1 MANHTVNYMNERKK
15 YARPQAMVWSD
26 NAGVTIGGKLY
37 PNNAEIGSDIY
48 NQTEEFIIL
57 SDHNRSPIDL
67 TLERIE
73 QRERM
78 INGRMRSYHIA
89 DKRRISVSWEM
100 LPSRRFSEDPK
111 FADNGVTT
119 IANFDP
125 YQDQF
130 TVDGGA
136 GGVDIL
142 NWYDNHTGSFFVFLA
157 YDTNSYGNLADYT
170 EVVEMYIA
178 DFSYSVQKRG
188 ATNYD
193 MWNISVT
200 LEEV

>member
-1 MANHTVNYMNERKK
+1 MTTTTYMDARKK
-15 YARPQAMVWSD
+15 YNRPQAMIWSD
-26 NAGVTIGGKLY
+26 NDGELLSSRLF
-37 PNNAEIGSDIY
+37 PSNAEIGSNIAGA
-48 NQTEEFIIL
+48 TEEFIIL

-89 DKRRISVSWEM
+89 DKRKISVSWDM
-100 LPSRRFSEDPK
+100 LPSRRFSEDPA
-111 FADNGVTT
+111 FDENGATT
-119 IANFDP
+119 IAGFNS
-125 YQDQF
+125 YEDQF

-136 GGVDIL
+136 GGVDIM
-142 NWYDNHTGSFFVFLA
+142 NWYDNHTGPFFVFLS
-157 YDTNSYGNLADYT
+157 YDTTSYESLTNYT

>member
-1 MANHTVNYMNERKK
+1 MAYYTTDYMAGRKK
-15 YARPQAMVWSD
+15 YARPQAMIWSD
-26 NAGVTIGGKLY
+26 NDGEQISSKLF
-37 PNNAEIGSDIY
+37 PSNAEIGSNIAGES
-48 NQTEEFIIL
+48 EEFIIL

-67 TLERIE
+67 TLDRIE
-73 QRERM
+73 TRERM

-89 DKRRISVSWEM
+89 DKRRISVSWDM

-111 FADNGVTT
+111 FDEDGQTT

-142 NWYDNHTGSFFVFLA
+142 NWYENHTGSFFVLLS
-157 YDTNSYGNLADYT
+157 YDSTSYGSLTDYT
-170 EVVEMYIA
+170 EVIEMYIA

>member
-1 MANHTVNYMNERKK
+1 MADYTTSYMAGRKK
-15 YARPQAMVWSD
+15 YTRPQAMIWSD
-26 NAGVTIGGKLY
+26 NDGEMISSKLF
-37 PNNAEIGSDIY
+37 PSNSEIGSNIPGSL
-48 NQTEEFIIL
+48 EEFIIL

-67 TLERIE
+67 SSERIE

-89 DKRRISVSWEM
+89 DKRSISVSWDM

-111 FADNGVTT
+111 FNTDGRTT

-142 NWYDNHTGSFFVFLA
+142 NWYDNHTGSFFVFLS
-157 YDTNSYGNLADYT
+157 YDSKDYGSLTEYT
-170 EVVEMYIA
+170 EVIEMYIT
-178 DFSYSVQKRG
+178 DFSHSVQKRG
-188 ATNYD
+188 ATNHD